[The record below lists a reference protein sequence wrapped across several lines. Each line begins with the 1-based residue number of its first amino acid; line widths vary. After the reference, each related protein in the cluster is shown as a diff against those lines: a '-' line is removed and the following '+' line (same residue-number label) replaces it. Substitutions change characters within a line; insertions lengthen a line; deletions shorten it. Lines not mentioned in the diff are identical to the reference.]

1 MADLE
6 EISRKL
12 NELNNKLNEKE
23 KITDYYI
30 KEIDKHMSNIFLRNN
45 HLQGECD
52 ADICIGLFD
61 LNDELLQL
69 LCISKILDNQYEINR
84 LCNLL
89 DNNLEYYLIIDYF
102 YKLSHK
108 AEHTDDSFI
117 CWVKDYEWNDPRKRE
132 VLKSYWLYA
141 AGKVKNKFYARDCE
155 VKEVPTKEARAF
167 ELEHCFYGKR
177 GASLNLGLYT
187 KKEKY
192 GIPAGTLIMLYT
204 FGKNF
209 FGKDNSI
216 EVLRVGTMKFCTVT
230 GGASKLLNYFL
241 ANYPTLKIGQNDVP
255 VEKLKFYSDYDHNIG
270 GSMEQLGFDFV
281 NYSKGGFMNLWLET
295 GEVKHR
301 EPARHKLIMEKM
313 KEGLILA
320 VPNSGVK
327 TFELIP

>member
-1 MADLE
+1 MHHC
-6 EISRKL
+6 
-12 NELNNKLNEKE
+12 NYNEKDLR
-23 KITDYYI
+23 ILT
-30 KEIDKHMSNIFLRNN
+30 EIHEFLVEN
-45 HLQGECD
+45 GIEYST
-52 ADICIGLFD
+52 
-61 LNDELLQL
+61 EY
-69 LCISKILDNQYEINR
+69 DNFCLHYGNPDGKRTYEICYVNSEDYPIAYPKF
-84 LCNLL
+84 NM
-89 DNNLEYYLIIDYF
+89 EGIPADYF

-108 AEHTDDSFI
+108 AENEDNSFR
-117 CWVKDYEWNDPRKRE
+117 CWVKDYEWEDKRKRE

-141 AGKVKNKFYARDCE
+141 AGKVNNKFYARDCE
-155 VKEVPTKEARAF
+155 VKEVQTKEAREF

-216 EVLRVGTMKFCTVT
+216 EVLRVGTMKNCTVT

-241 ANYPTLKIGQNDVP
+241 ETYKELKVGNNMVP

-270 GSMEQLGFDFV
+270 SSMYQLGFKFV
-281 NYSKGGFMNLWLET
+281 SYSGGGFMNLWLET

-301 EPARHKLIMEKM
+301 EPANHKLIMQKM
-313 KEGLILA
+313 SEGLILA
-320 VPNSGVK
+320 IPNAGVK
-327 TFELIP
+327 TFELIT

>member
-1 MADLE
+1 MHQCNYTEYDMK
-6 EISRKL
+6 IL
-12 NELNNKLNEKE
+12 NEIHEFLVENEIEYSTEYENFCLHFGNPNGKR
-23 KITDYYI
+23 
-30 KEIDKHMSNIFLRNN
+30 S
-45 HLQGECD
+45 
-52 ADICIGLFD
+52 
-61 LNDELLQL
+61 
-69 LCISKILDNQYEINR
+69 YEIAYVNSA
-84 LCNLL
+84 NYPI
-89 DNNLEYYLIIDYF
+89 EYKQYGIEGVKSDYF
-102 YKLSHK
+102 YNLSYK
-108 AEHTDDSFI
+108 AEHENNSFI

-155 VKEVPTKEARAF
+155 VREVPTKEARQF

-216 EVLRVGTMKFCTVT
+216 EVLRVGTMKFCSVT
-230 GGASKLLNYFL
+230 GGASKLLSYFL
-241 ANYPTLKIGQNDVP
+241 ENYKTIKIGKSIVL

-270 GSMEQLGFDFV
+270 GSMEQLGFNFV

-301 EPARHKLIMEKM
+301 EPTRHKEIMQKM
-313 KEGLILA
+313 KEGSILA
-320 VPNSGVK
+320 IPNSGVK

>member
-1 MADLE
+1 MHHCNYTEKDLRILS
-6 EISRKL
+6 EIHDFLTENEIEYSTEYDNFCL
-12 NELNNKLNEKE
+12 NFGNPDGKR
-23 KITDYYI
+23 
-30 KEIDKHMSNIFLRNN
+30 S
-45 HLQGECD
+45 
-52 ADICIGLFD
+52 
-61 LNDELLQL
+61 
-69 LCISKILDNQYEINR
+69 YEICYVNSV
-84 LCNLL
+84 NYPIE
-89 DNNLEYYLIIDYF
+89 NTQYGIEGIKSDYF
-102 YKLSHK
+102 YNLSYK
-108 AEHTDDSFI
+108 AEHIDNSFI
-117 CWVKDYEWNDPRKRE
+117 CWVKDYEWADPRKRE

-141 AGKVKNKFYARDCE
+141 AGAIKNKFYARDCE
-155 VKEVPTKEARAF
+155 VKEVQTKEARAF

-192 GIPAGTLIMLYT
+192 GIPAGTLLMLYT

-216 EVLRVGTMKFCTVT
+216 EVLRVGTMKNCTVT

-241 ANYPTLKIGQNDVP
+241 DNYKTMKIGKNDVP

-270 GSMEQLGFDFV
+270 ASMEQLGFNFV

-301 EPARHKLIMEKM
+301 EPLRHKLIMEKM
-313 KEGLILA
+313 KEGLVLA
-320 VPNSGVK
+320 IPNSGVK

>member
-1 MADLE
+1 MHHCSYTEYDLRILS
-6 EISRKL
+6 EIH
-12 NELNNKLNEKE
+12 E
-23 KITDYYI
+23 
-30 KEIDKHMSNIFLRNN
+30 FLEQNGIEYSTEYENFCLHFGNPNGKR
-45 HLQGECD
+45 
-52 ADICIGLFD
+52 
-61 LNDELLQL
+61 
-69 LCISKILDNQYEINR
+69 SYEICYVNSA
-84 LCNLL
+84 
-89 DNNLEYYLIIDYF
+89 EYPIEYKQYGIEGIKTDYF
-102 YKLSHK
+102 YNLSYK
-108 AEHTDDSFI
+108 AEHVDNSFI
-117 CWVKDYEWNDPRKRE
+117 CLVKDYEWNDPRKRE

-155 VKEVPTKEARAF
+155 VREVLTKEARVF
-167 ELEHCFYGKR
+167 ESEHCFYGKR

-192 GIPAGTLIMLYT
+192 GIPANTLIMLYT

-241 ANYPTLKIGQNDVP
+241 DNYKTLKVGNNQVP

-270 GSMEQLGFDFV
+270 SSMEQLGFKFV

-301 EPARHKLIMEKM
+301 EPSRHKEIMQKM
-313 KEGLILA
+313 EEGLLLA
-320 VPNSGVK
+320 IPNSGVK
-327 TFELIP
+327 TFEFIKSQID